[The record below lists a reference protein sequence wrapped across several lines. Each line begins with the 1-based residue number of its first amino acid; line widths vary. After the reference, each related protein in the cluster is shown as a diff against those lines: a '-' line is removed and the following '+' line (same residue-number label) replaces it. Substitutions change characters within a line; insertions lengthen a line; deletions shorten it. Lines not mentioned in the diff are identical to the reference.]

1 MAVVR
6 LAQNVEEEGMARTR
20 ELLSLESECHVCVLP
35 NKITEEP
42 LGDRRK
48 NIIGKSLRRRIS
60 PVFATNTL
68 VVNLVV
74 NLIVVATGDRRQLRV
89 HHVRFPGIIL
99 PCLTMRITDAMEQP
113 GGCVA

>member
-42 LGDRRK
+42 LGGRRK
-48 NIIGKSLRRRIS
+48 NIIGKS
-60 PVFATNTL
+60 AEK
-68 VVNLVV
+68 
-74 NLIVVATGDRRQLRV
+74 D
-89 HHVRFPGIIL
+89 
-99 PCLTMRITDAMEQP
+99 LTCICNEHTHSKS
-113 GGCVA
+113 CS